1 MGIDD
6 ALCIPYLLVVES
18 IEDANGEWT
27 RRVGYPELGSCAIE
41 DVNLADAIEELERTK
56 VRILAE
62 MLRSNQPIPVPHP
75 PLKERSVL
83 LSSAEVEHIIAA
95 EEARLARGEG

>member
-18 IEDANGEWT
+18 VEDEHGEWT
-27 RRVGYPELGSCAIE
+27 RRVGYPELGGCAVE
-41 DVNLADAIEELERTK
+41 DVNLADAVEELERTK
-56 VRILAE
+56 VRILVE
-62 MLRSNQPIPVPHP
+62 MLRSNATIPVPHP

-83 LSSAEVEHIIAA
+83 LSSVEVEQIIAA
-95 EEARLARGEG
+95 EEAQPGGGKE